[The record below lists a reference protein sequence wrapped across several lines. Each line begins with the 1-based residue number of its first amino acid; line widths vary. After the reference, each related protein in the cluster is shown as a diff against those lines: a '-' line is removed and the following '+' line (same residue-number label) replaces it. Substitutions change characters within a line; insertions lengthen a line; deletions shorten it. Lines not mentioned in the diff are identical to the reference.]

1 MQFLSKKALY
11 VLTVLLS
18 AMVVYLLALLY
29 DETGQHGKAFATARY
44 LLQKEV
50 KVPSKAVGEVHEAM
64 RAILEKHSAAGYLSG
79 MKNSFPAYATSVIG
93 KNTPADTQMGN
104 NKATIIYTLNISEK
118 YVEALKGQQNK
129 TRGAYSSI
137 VSNSQF
143 LLQFW

>member
-1 MQFLSKKALY
+1 MTFLPKIGLY
-11 VLTVLLS
+11 VLTVLLP

-29 DETGQHGKAFATARY
+29 DETGQHSKAITTARY

-50 KVPSKAVGEVHEAM
+50 KVQSKAIEEIHEAM

-79 MKNSFPAYATSVIG
+79 MKNSIPAYTTPVIG
-93 KNTPADTQMGN
+93 KNTQTHAQKGN
-104 NKATIIYTLNISEK
+104 NIAATFCNLNIPEK
-118 YVEALKGQQNK
+118 YVEAFNGQQNK

>member
-50 KVPSKAVGEVHEAM
+50 KVPSKA
-64 RAILEKHSAAGYLSG
+64 IDL
-79 MKNSFPAYATSVIG
+79 
-93 KNTPADTQMGN
+93 
-104 NKATIIYTLNISEK
+104 
-118 YVEALKGQQNK
+118 QQNK
-129 TRGAYSSI
+129 TREAYRSV
-137 VSNSQF
+137 VSTSKF